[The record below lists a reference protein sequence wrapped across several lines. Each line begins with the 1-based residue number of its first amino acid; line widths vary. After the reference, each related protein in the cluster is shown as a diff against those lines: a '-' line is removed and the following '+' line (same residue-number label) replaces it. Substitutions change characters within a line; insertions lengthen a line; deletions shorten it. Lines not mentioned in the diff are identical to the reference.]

1 MKLVIIAAH
10 DKNLVIGKDGAL
22 PWHIPED
29 LKHFKRTTTGHT
41 VLMGRIVFEELGEK
55 PLPNRKNVVLTSRS
69 YSQVAHFGSIEKALD
84 YLRDEPVVFI
94 IGGGEIYRQMI
105 PMAHKMIITEVHEEY
120 AGDTFFPDYRPDI
133 GKIWLETSRED
144 HKNYS
149 FIEYERREIE

>member
-1 MKLVIIAAH
+1 MKLVIIVAH

-29 LKHFKRTTTGHT
+29 LKHFKRTTTGYPI
-41 VLMGRIVFEELGEK
+41 LMGRGVFEELGEK

-69 YSQVAHFGSIEKALD
+69 YSNVPHFDSIEKALD

-94 IGGGEIYRQMI
+94 IGGGEIYRQML
-105 PMAHKMIITEVHEEY
+105 PMAHKMIITEVHERY
-120 AGDTFFPDYRPDI
+120 AGDTFFPEYRHDI

-144 HKNYS
+144 HKGYS
-149 FIEYERREIE
+149 FVEYERK